1 MRRIH
6 GLAVTSPLAGLLALV
21 LVALVLV
28 AMVRPASAAPI
39 PARYLTL
46 YRQAARTCP
55 GLTWEVLAGI
65 GTVESA
71 NGQSRA
77 RGVHRGKNHK
87 GAEGPMQFEP
97 ATFAEYAVRAD
108 RTAKLTP
115 YDPADAVFTA
125 ARMLCADGAAN
136 GPQGLRRAIYAYNHA
151 CWYVRDVLTLAAWY
165 AGVRKPRPVRTGF
178 CAVHHRK
185 HGHGKHGDTTSTGTG
200 TASTDMASTGTGT
213 GGSRIGYGRRRGIPG
228 PRRQTR
234 PACLPPGREATLP
247 PPGATSRRAGKPHSR
262 RAGKPHSRRA
272 GKPHSRRAR
281 KARRG
286 GHGSADRK
294 GRTGGRPGKPGRRG
308 RAGCRRR

>member
-1 MRRIH
+1 VRRIH
-6 GLAVTSPLAGLLALV
+6 GLAVTSLFAGLLALV
-21 LVALVLV
+21 LVVLVL
-28 AMVRPASAAPI
+28 PASAVPI
-39 PARYLTL
+39 PASYLTL

-77 RGVHRGKNHK
+77 RGVHRGKNRK

-115 YDPADAVFTA
+115 YNPADAVFTA

-136 GPQGLRRAIYAYNHA
+136 GPQGLRHAIYAYNHA
-151 CWYVRDVLTLAAWY
+151 CWYVRDVLTLAARY

-185 HGHGKHGDTTSTGTG
+185 HGHGKHGH
-200 TASTDMASTGTGT
+200 
-213 GGSRIGYGRRRGIPG
+213 GRTRGHG
-228 PRRQTR
+228 R
-234 PACLPPGREATLP
+234 PQ
-247 PPGATSRRAGKPHSR
+247 
-262 RAGKPHSRRA
+262 
-272 GKPHSRRAR
+272 RAR
-281 KARRG
+281 AAR
-286 GHGSADRK
+286 GHAPGHVVK
-294 GRTGGRPGKPGRRG
+294 HGRHHSHRG
-308 RAGCRRR
+308 RKPPKGKRK